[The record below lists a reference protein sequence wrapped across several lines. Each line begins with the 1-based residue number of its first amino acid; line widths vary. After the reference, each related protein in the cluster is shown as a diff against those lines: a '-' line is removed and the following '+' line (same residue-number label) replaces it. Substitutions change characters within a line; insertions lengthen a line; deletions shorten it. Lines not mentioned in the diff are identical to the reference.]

1 MKTRPTLIY
10 LLLIAILSTSG
21 CSGAWRKKFVRAKKG
36 VVKEGP
42 ILQPYDYAREFTNKQ
57 LYANNYSFWRNSQSE
72 LIQSVKSKE
81 GKKKIKSQ
89 MGYAIADIKKMASLL
104 IDEEN
109 AKLATY
115 ILELE
120 GIAEKIEQPNYINS
134 NSNELSSRLSKH
146 YRSVGRN
153 FSYHHMKNFIKPD

>member
-1 MKTRPTLIY
+1 
-10 LLLIAILSTSG
+10 
-21 CSGAWRKKFVRAKKG
+21 
-36 VVKEGP
+36 
-42 ILQPYDYAREFTNKQ
+42 
-57 LYANNYSFWRNSQSE
+57 
-72 LIQSVKSKE
+72 
-81 GKKKIKSQ
+81 